1 MTQTADPTYD
11 ATQTGDSA
19 GNATLS
25 PRDAFGGLR
34 VAVII
39 PALNEAPA
47 LPHVLAAI
55 PSGVAMVI
63 VADNGSTDGTGNVAR
78 KHGAVVV
85 REPVRGYGRACLAA
99 LAHLEDGATSGV
111 HAAVDVVVFLDGD
124 ASDRPDEMLRLVAPI
139 ADGSADLV
147 IGSRTLGQREAGA
160 LTPQQVFGN
169 WLACTL
175 IRLIWGVRF
184 TDLGPF
190 RAIRASAL
198 RDLAMADTDYGWT
211 VEMQVKA
218 ARAGLRTAEMPAGYR
233 KRIGK
238 SKVSGTIRGVFG
250 AGTKILY
257 VIGREAVFGPRVNAN
272 SAAVTGSS
280 GAPDRPRTEKR
291 PGT

>member
-1 MTQTADPTYD
+1 MSTLNTRSRKKNPGD
-11 ATQTGDSA
+11 AE
-19 GNATLS
+19 
-25 PRDAFGGLR
+25 
-34 VAVII
+34 VAVDTPGFGSPVWLVI
-39 PALNEAPA
+39 PAYNEQDVIAQT
-47 LPHVLAAI
+47 LLRL
-55 PSGVAMVI
+55 PSGIFSQVV
-63 VADNGSTDGTGNVAR
+63 VADNGSDDNTAAIAR
-78 KHGAVVV
+78 ESGATVISIP
-85 REPVRGYGRACLAA
+85 ERGYGAACLAA
-99 LAHLEDGATSGV
+99 LAHLEEGAASGI

-124 ASDRPDEMLRLVAPI
+124 ASDRPDEMVRLVAPI

-147 IGSRTLGQREAGA
+147 IGSRTLGQREAGS

-175 IRLIWGVRF
+175 IRLIWRVRF

-198 RDLAMADTDYGWT
+198 RDLAMSDTDYGWT

-257 VIGREAVFGPRVNAN
+257 VIGREAVFGPRV
-272 SAAVTGSS
+272 SAAASAGTGSS